1 MTELSKY
8 FSHSEPAELLR
19 SQIHFANYNPRKI
32 SDEGRRQLK
41 RSIKQYGVVGGII
54 VNRATGYTLVGGHQ
68 KVSVLDELNRYNPD
82 TQENDYT
89 LRVELVDVDEKT
101 EKEMNIVLNNPNV
114 GGEWDYDKLRQ
125 IVPDIDYKSAGLTEE
140 DLNLIGCDFLLQTE
154 QENDMASEL
163 ESMMQPVTARREAEK
178 EARAEERAARV
189 EHMKDV
195 KRQVREQAID
205 RAEQMDAYVMLS
217 FDTFKAKAA
226 FCERFGYDPY
236 IKFIKGEVFDNQVER
251 VE

>member
-19 SQIHFANYNPRKI
+19 SQIHFADYNPRKI

-195 KRQVREQAID
+195 KRQVRAQAID
-205 RAEQMDAYVMLS
+205 TTEQMDAYVMLS
-217 FDTFKAKAA
+217 FDTYKAKAA

-236 IKFIKGEVFDNQVER
+236 EKFIKGEVFENQVER

>member
-19 SQIHFANYNPRKI
+19 SQIHFADYNPRKI

-140 DLNLIGCDFLLQTE
+140 G
-154 QENDMASEL
+154 
-163 ESMMQPVTARREAEK
+163 ARR
-178 EARAEERAARV
+178 R
-189 EHMKDV
+189 
-195 KRQVREQAID
+195 KRRGRRSVPPG
-205 RAEQMDAYVMLS
+205 S
-217 FDTFKAKAA
+217 ST
-226 FCERFGYDPY
+226 
-236 IKFIKGEVFDNQVER
+236 
-251 VE
+251 